1 MIVERTHQL
10 PSHVVKE
17 RIDSVI
23 DELLAQPPGN
33 VVISGVAKAWGGD
46 TLRFRFLATKKLFG
60 PMKTSVPIEGS
71 VRVTPTLVRLEAQ
84 LPALVSEES
93 VKRVLE
99 REFDARIARPTNV

>member
-1 MIVERTHQL
+1 
-10 PSHVVKE
+10 
-17 RIDSVI
+17 
-23 DELLAQPPGN
+23 
-33 VVISGVAKAWGGD
+33 
-46 TLRFRFLATKKLFG
+46 
-60 PMKTSVPIEGS
+60 MKTSVPIEGS

>member
-1 MIVERTHQL
+1 MIVERKHVL

-23 DELLAQPPGN
+23 DELIEQPPGN
-33 VVISGVAKAWGGD
+33 VIVSDVAKAWDGD

-60 PMKTSVPIEGS
+60 PLKTTVPIEGR
-71 VRVTPTLVRLEAQ
+71 VTVTPTLVRLEAQ

>member
-1 MIVERTHQL
+1 MIVERTHLL
-10 PSHVVKE
+10 PGQVVKD

-23 DELLAQPPGN
+23 DELLHQPPGN
-33 VVISGVAKAWGGD
+33 VVISRVIRAWDGD

-60 PMKTSVPIEGS
+60 PLKTTVPIEGT
-71 VRVTPTLVRLEAQ
+71 VTVTPTLVRLEAQ

-99 REFDARIARPTNV
+99 REFDARIARRANV